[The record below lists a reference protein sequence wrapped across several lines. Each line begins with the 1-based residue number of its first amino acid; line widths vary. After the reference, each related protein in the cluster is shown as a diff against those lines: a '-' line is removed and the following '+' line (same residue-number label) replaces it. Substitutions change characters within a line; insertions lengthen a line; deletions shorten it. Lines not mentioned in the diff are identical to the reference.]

1 MSDSWQ
7 PFDLPDTTVQNP
19 SLPEVSQELTMEDQ
33 ELTMEDQEL
42 TMEDQALITAVDAFD
57 RNKSK
62 IIAELEKFAGEQAKK
77 KICSEDDTIA
87 TCIEKNIDA
96 IPLDFTREEKIS
108 EDDFL
113 RMALTVWFI
122 YSFPGNR
129 KIEEFSILDM
139 FSLNNFMAAFEN
151 ISATLRRARRDEDV
165 IIDLFKKTFENLMN
179 DIDRMTRS
187 MEDFNNDFKK
197 NN

>member
-96 IPLDFTREEKIS
+96 
-108 EDDFL
+108 
-113 RMALTVWFI
+113 
-122 YSFPGNR
+122 R